1 MALVSADAHLHTH
14 GGLTPAALACVFGQ
28 PLDNVRFSRY
38 SVRFT
43 EPRRADTRRSCER
56 AFVHRECR
64 YFSGDWRRASRS
76 GWRKPAVAHHPIVRG
91 ECNHSAKT
99 DRHCRCGSPNHGG
112 LTRDALFGQAFVHR
126 KNRYSPTNVRSA
138 TQERGALAPRGV
150 NPRAS
155 SKREIPRIAIAD
167 AVCTPTAG

>member
-1 MALVSADAHLHTH
+1 MALVSADAYLHTH

-43 EPRRADTRRSCER
+43 NHGGLTPAALLER
-56 AFVHRECR
+56 ASVHREWR

-99 DRHCRCGSPNHGG
+99 ARHCRRGLHTHGG
-112 LTRDALFGQAFVHR
+112 LTPAARDCAFDSRWTMLDSRGTAFGSR
-126 KNRYSPTNVRSA
+126 T
-138 TQERGALAPRGV
+138 
-150 NPRAS
+150 
-155 SKREIPRIAIAD
+155 
-167 AVCTPTAG
+167 TAG